1 MGAPSASPASDPVL
15 LTQWVFGLVVVLL
28 YARDRFRGPQP
39 LRGTTTFARYWT
51 AQIGYSVSM
60 AAVYVVLAGAG
71 VDIVDRQLLAVLAPE
86 GSNSTTGPLFAA
98 LLISGLL
105 PHSPILSHID
115 NTILEWFRRVGNI
128 PYEVRQLGSLVR
140 TARLDPP
147 RQVLDRLAGDF
158 RDLELASDWS
168 AADTGSVRHRW
179 ARLTVLRE
187 LIEPWN
193 AEPGY
198 ARYMAENR
206 ARLAEI
212 DTRIRAL
219 LESDQI
225 TPRELVKLDKA
236 SVLTRRR
243 SRPMAEISALH
254 EAICDFIAGGLL
266 HVERSPRGRYARLA
280 RLGIG
285 ASDVP
290 PPTLSVHELTL
301 IAGLVFV
308 ILLLSTLVARRLVVG
323 EPLAPNVRI
332 LLTVP
337 LIYVVAIVSAIYP
350 KQSWAL
356 ADYRTAGQR
365 PIAGYMASA
374 AIAAV
379 AGMFISL
386 LFRFALPEDGTIV
399 NAIAGEG
406 SFSHAVR
413 TTFVLRWPWLLM
425 TFAITFA
432 LAWAADDHL
441 AHPHRSRRELPR
453 GEALG
458 LALVLAVVQW
468 VTLELL
474 RQTDPRVPWMAH
486 AWRMVPMAAAM
497 GAALGTLVP
506 HFYRTRQRHE
516 RAGVSHAAGHQ
527 MA

>member
-1 MGAPSASPASDPVL
+1 MIPSGTLRAS
-15 LTQWVFGLVVVLL
+15 
-28 YARDRFRGPQP
+28 R
-39 LRGTTTFARYWT
+39 
-51 AQIGYSVSM
+51 
-60 AAVYVVLAGAG
+60 AA
-71 VDIVDRQLLAVLAPE
+71 LAPV
-86 GSNSTTGPLFAA
+86 PPA
-98 LLISGLL
+98 
-105 PHSPILSHID
+105 
-115 NTILEWFRRVGNI
+115 
-128 PYEVRQLGSLVR
+128 RQLGSLVR

-147 RQVLDRLAGDF
+147 RQV
-158 RDLELASDWS
+158 S

-399 NAIAGEG
+399 NAIAGG
-406 SFSHAVR
+406 LLQPRRPHD
-413 TTFVLRWPWLLM
+413 LR
-425 TFAITFA
+425 AA
-432 LAWAADDHL
+432 LALAADD
-441 AHPHRSRRELPR
+441 
-453 GEALG
+453 
-458 LALVLAVVQW
+458 
-468 VTLELL
+468 L
-474 RQTDPRVPWMAH
+474 RHHV
-486 AWRMVPMAAAM
+486 
-497 GAALGTLVP
+497 
-506 HFYRTRQRHE
+506 
-516 RAGVSHAAGHQ
+516 RAGLGG
-527 MA
+527 